1 MFTLKES
8 YFLIM
13 DKYKDEDSA
22 IKKTLRMD
30 VEIIAIIV
38 FIYFINFKKNENLY
52 MKYTLN

>member
-38 FIYFINFKKNENLY
+38 FIYFINFLKK
-52 MKYTLN
+52 